1 MPFYKR
7 SGQSG
12 FTLVE
17 LLIVVIILAVL
28 ASVAIP
34 QFSSSTDDAKSAALD
49 STLAEMRNA
58 IEMYYHQHNEYPS
71 SKAAGGSFGAVD
83 TSDAFTNQLIMYTDS
98 DGTVSTTKD
107 ATHKYGPY
115 LKKQQLPANPLDE
128 STALLIV
135 TTGNLSATGTD
146 AGGWWFDNVSGK
158 FMANKAGNYNR

>member
-1 MPFYKR
+1 MFFPKR
-7 SGQSG
+7 SGHTG

-58 IEMYYHQHNEYPS
+58 VELYYHQHGEYPS
-71 SKAAGGSFGAVD
+71 INSAGGAYGAAD
-83 TSDAFTNQLIMYTDS
+83 SIEAFTNQLTKYTNS
-98 DGTVSTTKD
+98 NGEVAVTKSTTY
-107 ATHKYGPY
+107 KYGPY
-115 LKKQQLPANPLDE
+115 LKKQALPINPMDDDN
-128 STALLIV
+128 ALLIV
-135 TTGNLSATGTD
+135 NTGDITEVGTN

-158 FMANKAGNYNR
+158 FLPNITGQYDR